1 MRSNIVPCPGIQG
14 KQPGGIGA
22 ATSATGTATGWPI
35 QPTAQSCRLTLHRSR
50 GLPLPFVKVAFSL
63 FPDEH
68 YAHSAHR
75 SFLRTLVMEAPG
87 LLSRGRL
94 HQGSGLRAVGDLAY
108 DLQSGG
114 LGKLAWLANR
124 DQERP
129 RAANDAVAK
138 VQVQLRDFPGAGGP
152 LQ

>member
-1 MRSNIVPCPGIQG
+1 
-14 KQPGGIGA
+14 
-22 ATSATGTATGWPI
+22 
-35 QPTAQSCRLTLHRSR
+35 
-50 GLPLPFVKVAFSL
+50 
-63 FPDEH
+63 
-68 YAHSAHR
+68 
-75 SFLRTLVMEAPG
+75 MEAPG

-152 LQ
+152 LQLVVETFNARGDGQILTTYLPGTRPRRPASSPGQEPVMRLNSWQGAVRFLAGRLDQPI